1 MTRIFHKLS
10 LTLYSLIVLI
20 SIIVL
25 TYIGFS
31 YYNKPIEERFFDPN
45 YALLKP
51 SGIIGH
57 GLGIIGSL
65 LIVFGLFSYMIRK
78 RVKMFVRVGV
88 LKYWL
93 EFHIF
98 LCTLGSILVVYHTTF
113 KFGGLVSIGFWS
125 MAIVWTSG
133 VIGRYIYIQIPH
145 SIEGRELTLREVQDY
160 KAELDA
166 ELMTNYQ
173 INISDIKSNNYSKTK
188 LKLLSKDAKSEDFK
202 KIKQLIKTEKKI
214 VKRIERLDK
223 MQSFFRY
230 WHVAHLPFALIMLI
244 IMVIHIAVVL
254 TFGYKWIF

>member
-78 RVKMFVRVGV
+78 RFKVFSRVGL

-98 LCTLGSILVVYHTTF
+98 LCTLGSVFVLYHTTF
-113 KFGGLVSIGFWS
+113 KFGGIVSIGFWS
-125 MAIVWTSG
+125 MVIVWSSG

-145 SIEGRELTLREVQDY
+145 TIEGRELSLKEIQDY
-160 KAELDA
+160 KSELDL
-166 ELMTNYQ
+166 ELKDKYD
-173 INISDIKSNNYSKTK
+173 IDISEIKSNKYSLRK
-188 LKLLSKDAKSEDFK
+188 LKFISKNITTEDFK
-202 KIKQLIKTEKKI
+202 KIKKLIRAEKKI
-214 VKRIERLDK
+214 SKRIGRLDR
-223 MQSFFRY
+223 MQNLFKY

-244 IMVIHIAVVL
+244 IMVIHIVIAL

>member
-1 MTRIFHKLS
+1 MTRKFHR
-10 LTLYSLIVLI
+10 LTLTIYSFIVLI
-20 SIIVL
+20 SIIIL
-25 TYIGFS
+25 TYIGFT

-57 GLGIIGSL
+57 GLGIMGSL

-78 RVKMFVRVGV
+78 RFKAFVRVGV

-98 LCTLGSILVVYHTTF
+98 LCTLGSVFVLYHTTF
-113 KFGGLVSIGFWS
+113 KFGGIVSIGFWS
-125 MAIVWTSG
+125 MAIVWSSG

-145 SIEGRELTLREVQDY
+145 SIEGRELTLLEIKDY
-160 KAELDA
+160 MTDMDL
-166 ELMTNYQ
+166 ELMNKYHVD
-173 INISDIKSNNYSKTK
+173 ISDIKSTNYSHKK
-188 LKLLSKDAKSEDFK
+188 LKLLSENIKREDFK
-202 KIKQLIKTEKKI
+202 KIKQLIYTQKKI
-214 VKRIERLDK
+214 GRRIVRLDR
-223 MQSFFRY
+223 MQSLFKY

>member
-1 MTRIFHKLS
+1 MTRIIHRIS
-10 LTLYSLIVLI
+10 IILYSLIVLS

-25 TYIGFS
+25 TYIGFT

-51 SGIIGH
+51 SGLLGH

-78 RVKMFVRVGV
+78 RFKIFARVGV

-98 LCTLGSILVVYHTTF
+98 LCTLGTILVVFHTTF

-133 VIGRYIYIQIPH
+133 VIGRYIYIQIPRT
-145 SIEGRELTLREVQDY
+145 IEGRELTLKEIQDY
-160 KAELDA
+160 KTELDT
-166 ELMTNYQ
+166 ELMNKYQ
-173 INISDIKSNNYSKTK
+173 IDISEIKTTNFSSKR
-188 LKLLSKDAKSEDFK
+188 LKLISRDISGEEFK
-202 KIKQLIKTEKKI
+202 KIKRIIRSEKSI
-214 VKRIERLDK
+214 SRRIDRLDR
-223 MQSFFRY
+223 MQNLFKY
-230 WHVAHLPFALIMLI
+230 WHVAHLPFALILLI

>member
-1 MTRIFHKLS
+1 MTRNIHR
-10 LTLYSLIVLI
+10 LTLTIY
-20 SIIVL
+20 SIIVLSSIVIL
-25 TYIGFS
+25 TYIGFK
-31 YYNKPIEERFFDPN
+31 YYNKPIEERFFDPG

-65 LIVFGLFSYMIRK
+65 FIVIGLFSYMIRK
-78 RVKMFVRVGV
+78 RFKAFVRLGV

-98 LCTLGSILVVYHTTF
+98 LCTLGSVLVLYHTTF
-113 KFGGLVSIGFWS
+113 KFGGIVSIGFWS
-125 MAIVWTSG
+125 MAIVWSSG
-133 VIGRYIYIQIPH
+133 VIGRFLYIQIPH

-160 KAELDA
+160 KTELDL
-166 ELMTNYQ
+166 ELKTNYH
-173 INISDIKSNNYSKTK
+173 IDISDIKSNSYSQTE
-188 LKLLSKDAKSEDFK
+188 LKLLSKDLKREDFK
-202 KIKQLIKTEKKI
+202 KIKQLIKSEKKI

-223 MQSFFRY
+223 MQSLFKY

>member
-1 MTRIFHKLS
+1 MTRIIHRIS
-10 LTLYSLIVLI
+10 IILYSLIVLS

-25 TYIGFS
+25 TYIGFT

-51 SGIIGH
+51 SGLLGH
-57 GLGIIGSL
+57 GLGIIGSF

-78 RVKMFVRVGV
+78 RVKMFARVGV

-98 LCTLGSILVVYHTTF
+98 LCTLGTILVVFHTTF

-133 VIGRYIYIQIPH
+133 VIGRYIYIQIPRT
-145 SIEGRELTLREVQDY
+145 IEGRELTLKEIQDY
-160 KAELDA
+160 KTELDT
-166 ELMTNYQ
+166 ELMNKYQ
-173 INISDIKSNNYSKTK
+173 INISEIKTTNFSSKR
-188 LKLLSKDAKSEDFK
+188 LKLISRNISGEEFK
-202 KIKQLIKTEKKI
+202 KIKKIIWSEKSI
-214 VKRIERLDK
+214 SRRIDRLDR
-223 MQSFFRY
+223 MQNLFKY
-230 WHVAHLPFALIMLI
+230 WHVAHLPFALILLI

>member
-1 MTRIFHKLS
+1 MTHLIHKLT
-10 LTLYSLIVLI
+10 LTTYSIIIII

-25 TYIGFS
+25 TYIGFT

-51 SGIIGH
+51 SGLIGH
-57 GLGIIGSL
+57 GLGIIGSF

-78 RVKMFVRVGV
+78 RVKMFVRMGV

-98 LCTLGSILVVYHTTF
+98 LCTLGSVFVVYHTTF
-113 KFGGLVSIGFWS
+113 KFGGIVSVGFWS
-125 MAIVWTSG
+125 MAIVWVSG

-145 SIEGRELTLREVQDY
+145 TIEGRELTLKEIQDY
-160 KAELDA
+160 KSELDS
-166 ELMTNYQ
+166 ELMYKYQ
-173 INISDIKSNNYSKTK
+173 IDISEIKSTSFSLKRLKLISKNITVGEFRK
-188 LKLLSKDAKSEDFK
+188 LKK
-202 KIKQLIKTEKKI
+202 LIRAERRI
-214 VKRIERLDK
+214 SRRIERLDR
-223 MQSFFRY
+223 MQNLFKY